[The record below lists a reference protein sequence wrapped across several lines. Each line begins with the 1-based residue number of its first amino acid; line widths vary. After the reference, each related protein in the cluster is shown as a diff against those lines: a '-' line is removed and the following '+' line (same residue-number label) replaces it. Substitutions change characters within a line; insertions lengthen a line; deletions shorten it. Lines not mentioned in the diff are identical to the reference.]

1 MSSEEG
7 ATINEIARNG
17 CPVNDDSLV
26 YIFSSLHDFE
36 DLAAL
41 SSVSKKHWQVYV
53 TYKDT
58 IQRSVAW
65 NLVGVEGVKVMVAT
79 HAKRLVADAQE
90 KDWDAR
96 RAARGILYQVE
107 DEVDEDDYDS
117 EQDEEERIANSINW
131 MMPTMPTV
139 ISELTVH
146 LSLEDVNELR
156 ILDKQA
162 RQLER
167 LFSRRHVHR

>member
-1 MSSEEG
+1 MISEEG

-26 YIFSSLHDFE
+26 HIFSSLHDFE
-36 DLAAL
+36 DLAVL
-41 SSVSKKHWQVYV
+41 SSVSRKHWQVYI
-53 TYKDT
+53 TYKDAV
-58 IQRSVAW
+58 QRSVAW
-65 NLVGVEGVKVMVAT
+65 NLVGVEGVKAMVAT
-79 HAKRLVADAQE
+79 RAKRLVADAQE

-96 RAARGILYQVE
+96 RAARGILHQVE
-107 DEVDEDDYDS
+107 
-117 EQDEEERIANSINW
+117 DEEERIANSINW